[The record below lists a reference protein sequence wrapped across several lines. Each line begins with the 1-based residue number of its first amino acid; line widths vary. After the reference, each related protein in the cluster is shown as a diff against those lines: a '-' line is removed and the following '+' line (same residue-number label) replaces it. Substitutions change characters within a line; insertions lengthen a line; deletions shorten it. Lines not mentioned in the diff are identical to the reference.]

1 MDTTIEEDVVEQ
13 LSCDYCINP
22 TDAEHSVVTSS
33 NDRYCDDCARLC
45 EHCDFIGHQDDDFQI
60 VDGMETWCQRCVER
74 FANWCDWHDE
84 YFTGYTYHTEDSS
97 NTFCESCYNNN
108 TQYCED
114 CDASFIDGCERDH
127 DESRLIHDYSYR
139 PDLIFHQTDDDTR
152 LYFGIEIE
160 TEHRREDYSDR
171 NVAAEYAHR
180 LESMDLAYLKSDGSL
195 TCGFEI
201 VSHPMSHD
209 FFMNEADDFWH
220 TIATLKND
228 YNMISWGTRTC
239 GVHVHISRSG
249 FNGGAHQH
257 RFLQLV
263 YNNQTFYEIMAG
275 RSSGRWASFEDVI
288 DDYGNKSFMNKL
300 RYNRDSNRYSA
311 VNTINRDT
319 LEMRIFRGTLN
330 VRSLKAIINLAHA
343 SVEFTRNVSVPQVR
357 AGYLNW
363 NNLVQYVRSKP
374 EIYSELIGKFDRV
387 SESLQELERI
397 ENNVSSSSIF
407 A

>member
-1 MDTTIEEDVVEQ
+1 MDTTIDEDVVEQ
-13 LSCDYCINP
+13 LSCDYCSNT
-22 TDAEHSVVTSS
+22 TDVDNSVVSGD
-33 NDRYCDDCARLC
+33 DRYCDDCARLC
-45 EHCDFIGHQDDDFQI
+45 ERCDFIGHQDDDFS
-60 VDGMETWCQRCVER
+60 VVNDAEVWCQSCVER
-74 FANWCDWHDE
+74 YSNWCDWHE
-84 YFTGYTYHTEDSS
+84 QYFTGDTYYADDSGS
-97 NTFCESCYNNN
+97 TFCESCYLNN
-108 TQYCED
+108 TVYCED
-114 CDASFIDGCERDH
+114 CDASFVNGCERGH

-160 TEHRREDYSDR
+160 TEQKHEDYSSK
-171 NVAAEYAHR
+171 NIAAEYAHR

-209 FFMNEADDFWH
+209 FFMNEADDFWD
-220 TIATLKND
+220 TISTLKNR

-263 YNNQTFYEIMAG
+263 YNNQAFYETMAG
-275 RSSGRWASFEDVI
+275 RSSDRWASFHDV
-288 DDYGNKSFMNKL
+288 DMPRGGKSFMRKI
-300 RYNRDSNRYSA
+300 RYHRDSERYSA

-330 VRSLKAIINLAHA
+330 VQSLKAIINLAHA
-343 SVEFTRNVSVPQVR
+343 SVEFTRNVSIPQVR

-363 NNLVQYVRSKP
+363 NNLVQYVKSKP
-374 EIYSELIGKFDRV
+374 ELYSELIAKFDRV
-387 SESLQELERI
+387 STQLQTIERI
-397 ENNVSSSSIF
+397 ENNVSIGR
-407 A
+407 

>member
-1 MDTTIEEDVVEQ
+1 MDTTIDEDVVEQ
-13 LSCDYCINP
+13 LSCDYCSNT
-22 TDAEHSVVTSS
+22 TDADNSVMSS
-33 NDRYCDDCARLC
+33 NGVDRYCDDCARIC
-45 EHCDFIGHQDDDFQI
+45 ENCDFIGHQDDDFS
-60 VDGMETWCQRCVER
+60 VVNGMETWCQRCIER
-74 FANWCDWHDE
+74 SANWCDWHDE
-84 YFTGYTYHTEDSS
+84 YFTGYTYNAEDSS
-97 NTFCESCYNNN
+97 HTFCEDCYTNN
-108 TQYCED
+108 THYCED
-114 CDASFIDGCERDH
+114 CDASYVNGCDTDH

-160 TEHRREDYSDR
+160 TEHKTEDYGYR
-171 NVAAEYAHR
+171 NDAAQYAHR

-220 TIATLKND
+220 TISTLKNQ

-263 YNNQTFYEIMAG
+263 YNNQAFYEVMAG
-275 RSSGRWASFEDVI
+275 RSSDRWASFHDA
-288 DDYGNKSFMNKL
+288 DMPRGGKSFIRKI
-300 RYNRDSNRYSA
+300 RYHRDSDRYSA

-330 VRSLKAIINLAHA
+330 VQSLKAIINLAHA

-363 NNLVQYVRSKP
+363 NNLVQYVKSKP
-374 EIYSELIGKFDRV
+374 ELYSELIAKFDRV
-387 SESLQELERI
+387 SAQLQAIERI
-397 ENNVSSSSIF
+397 EDNVSIGR
-407 A
+407 

>member
-1 MDTTIEEDVVEQ
+1 MDTTIDEDVVEQ
-13 LSCDYCINP
+13 LVCAYCSAD
-22 TDAEHSVVTSS
+22 TDLEHSVVAS
-33 NDRYCDDCARLC
+33 NSDRYCDDCCRIC
-45 EHCDFIGHQDDDFQI
+45 ERCDFIGHQDDDFSV
-60 VDGMETWCQRCVER
+60 VDDSEVWCSSCIDSH
-74 FANWCDWHDE
+74 ANWCDWHE
-84 YFTGYTYHTEDSS
+84 GYFRGYTCYTSDSS
-97 NTFCESCYNNN
+97 RTFCEPCYSDN
-108 TQYCED
+108 TSYCEE
-114 CDASFIDGCERDH
+114 CDASFVDGCNMDH

-160 TEHRREDYSDR
+160 TEHRHEDYGYR
-171 NVAAEYAHR
+171 NDAAEYANR
-180 LESMDLAYLKSDGSL
+180 LEGMDLAYLKSDGSL

-201 VSHPMSHD
+201 VTHPMSHD
-209 FFMNEADDFWH
+209 FFMNEADDLWQ
-220 TIATLKND
+220 TISTLKSD
-228 YNMISWGTRTC
+228 YGMISWGTRTC

-263 YNNQTFYEIMAG
+263 YNNKLFYEALAG
-275 RSSGRWASFEDVI
+275 RSSDRWASFSDI
-288 DDYGNKSFMNKL
+288 YDGRGDKRIMNKIIHH
-300 RYNRDSNRYSA
+300 RESNRYSA

-330 VRSLKAIINLAHA
+330 VRSLKSIINLAHA

-363 NNLVQYVRSKP
+363 QNLVQYVKSKP

-387 SESLQELERI
+387 SNQLQEI
-397 ENNVSSSSIF
+397 EGIEKNVLTSSIF